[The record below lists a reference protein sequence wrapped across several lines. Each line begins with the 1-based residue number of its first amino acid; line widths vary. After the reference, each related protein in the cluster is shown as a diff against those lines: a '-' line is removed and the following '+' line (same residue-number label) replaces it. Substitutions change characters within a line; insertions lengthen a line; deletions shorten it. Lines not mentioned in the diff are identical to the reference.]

1 MESLFGFGM
10 MAGPLIGGVLYKYG
24 GFCLPFVVIGSTMV
38 VCYITALIIVKP
50 KQKNGPVHCEATN
63 MSGTKFS
70 ILLIIPQVGISIDL
84 KPRLLWFKNGRSFL
98 IITIKP
104 NALKMI
110 SRLF

>member
-50 KQKNGPVHCEATN
+50 KQKNGPIHCEAGYAIFHVNSRVRVWT
-63 MSGTKFS
+63 
-70 ILLIIPQVGISIDL
+70 L
-84 KPRLLWFKNGRSFL
+84 KHWRLVLHIVTRVKVQARVCM
-98 IITIKP
+98 K
-104 NALKMI
+104 
-110 SRLF
+110 

>member
-1 MESLFGFGM
+1 MFFYYSFGSNILLIFITKCILGEKHKAKALGIMESLFGFGM

-24 GFCLPFVVIGSTMV
+24 GFCLPFAVIGSTMV

-70 ILLIIPQVGISIDL
+70 TLLKIPQV
-84 KPRLLWFKNGRSFL
+84 
-98 IITIKP
+98 
-104 NALKMI
+104 
-110 SRLF
+110 